1 MGDAIGRAKIRKS
14 PVFTG
19 EIERA
24 PGAVEEALTALGKR

>member
-1 MGDAIGRAKIRKS
+1 MSGAIGRAKMRKS
-14 PVFTG
+14 SVFPG